1 MSDTWEQA
9 LNMLHASR
17 ERSAP
22 GRQGA
27 RGSSL
32 LLWGS
37 RGERVLWGL
46 FGAKS
51 FVFGAK
57 GSVFGAKG
65 SMSVAHMMPALSTG
79 RTGGASRS
87 QGQVCPQGRV
97 FTGLVLGGGGRGKQ
111 GKTDMTRCAAQ
122 PWDHP
127 ASTAG
132 STDPKRESC

>member
-37 RGERVLWGL
+37 RGERVLWGP

-51 FVFGAK
+51 F
-57 GSVFGAKG
+57 VFGAKG

-97 FTGLVLGGGGRGKQ
+97 FTGLVLGGGSGGKR
-111 GKTDMTRCAAQ
+111 T
-122 PWDHP
+122 
-127 ASTAG
+127 
-132 STDPKRESC
+132 

>member
-37 RGERVLWGL
+37 RGERVLWGP

-57 GSVFGAKG
+57 GS
-65 SMSVAHMMPALSTG
+65 MSAAHMMPALFTG

-97 FTGLVLGGGGRGKQ
+97 FTGLVLGGGGGVRWKQ
-111 GKTDMTRCAAQ
+111 GKTDMTCCAAQ

-132 STDPKRESC
+132 STDPERESC